1 MANNVLGTKIT
12 DLEEAQAAGL
22 TDDALLIVEPETP
35 PTKRSKLSTFFTW
48 VKGKL
53 AAWILSSY
61 DEVMA
66 ATEAGYLVDALAVKQ
81 GFTQL
86 NTNIGKHGTYDKLLS
101 YSGTEQSSY
110 TVSDMSKYRYL
121 HIVEQYADGVS
132 IYRQAFVPIELF
144 RSSCNTG
151 YNSWLSTDRFQ
162 LRWISKTQLQATR
175 VSGTT
180 GRALTVY
187 GVY

>member
-1 MANNVLGTKIT
+1 MSGALVVPFCNRGT
-12 DLEEAQAAGL
+12 L
-22 TDDALLIVEPETP
+22 
-35 PTKRSKLSTFFTW
+35 KRE
-48 VKGKL
+48 
-53 AAWILSSY
+53 Y
-61 DEVMA
+61 R
-66 ATEAGYLVDALAVKQ
+66 
-81 GFTQL
+81 
-86 NTNIGKHGTYDKLLS
+86 NTNIGKYGTYDKLLS
-101 YSGTEQSSY
+101 YSSTEQTSY

-121 HIVEQYADGVS
+121 YVVEQYADGVS